1 MLTQITINMY
11 DFVLS
16 NDDIKKAEDA
26 KIIYNLMQNI
36 IDTIINRDTDN
47 PKFGKEQRQCLLN
60 DYSILFK
67 HSYPDLYKEFCEDY
81 LYSILYPYLLKK
93 LKSIHNRLGNAKN
106 QLNGSYNFSQQ
117 KNDITVYMNDI
128 YGIYCEFKGPNSNKD
143 LNSILKYVEKAF
155 GILNEELSIKEARRE
170 AGQKYIELLCK
181 LRNLCSN
188 TLKNMTVVV
197 EEES

>member
-16 NDDIKKAEDA
+16 NDGIKKAEDA

-81 LYSILYPYLLKK
+81 LYSILYPYLLEE
-93 LKSIHNRLGNAKN
+93 LKSIHHRLGNAKE
-106 QLNGSYNFSQQ
+106 QLNGSYRFSQQ
-117 KNDITVYMNDI
+117 KNDITAYMNDI
-128 YGIYCEFKGPNSNKD
+128 YGVYSRFENPKNDD
-143 LNSILKYVEKAF
+143 LNTALKYVDEAFHILYTQLNVSKAR
-155 GILNEELSIKEARRE
+155 IE
-170 AGQKYIELLCK
+170 AGKKYIELLCK

>member
-16 NDDIKKAEDA
+16 NDGIKKAEDA

-106 QLNGSYNFSQQ
+106 QLNGSYWFTQQ

-128 YGIYCEFKGPNSNKD
+128 YGVYSRFENPKNDD
-143 LNSILKYVEKAF
+143 LNTALKYVDEAF
-155 GILNEELSIKEARRE
+155 HILNNELSIKEARRE

>member
-16 NDDIKKAEDA
+16 NDGIKKAEDA

-36 IDTIINRDTDN
+36 IDTVINRDTDN

-93 LKSIHNRLGNAKN
+93 LKSIHNRLGKAKE
-106 QLNGSYNFSQQ
+106 QLNGPYWFSQQ
-117 KNDITVYMNDI
+117 KNDITTYMNDI
-128 YGIYCEFKGPNSNKD
+128 YGVYCEFKDPKNDD
-143 LNSILKYVEKAF
+143 LNTALKYVDVAF
-155 GILNEELSIKEARRE
+155 HILYMQLNVSEARIE
-170 AGQKYIELLCK
+170 AGKKYIELLCK

>member
-1 MLTQITINMY
+1 MVTQITINMY

-16 NDDIKKAEDA
+16 NDGIKKAEDA

-47 PKFGKEQRQCLLN
+47 PKFGEEQRQCLLN

-93 LKSIHNRLGNAKN
+93 LKSMHNRLGNAKN
-106 QLNGSYNFSQQ
+106 QLNGSYWFSQQ
-117 KNDITVYMNDI
+117 KNDITAYMNDI
-128 YGIYCEFKGPNSNKD
+128 YGVYSRFENPKNDD
-143 LNSILKYVEKAF
+143 LNTALKYVEEAF
-155 GILNEELSIKEARRE
+155 HILYTQLNVSEARIE
-170 AGQKYIELLCK
+170 AGKKYIELLCK

>member
-16 NDDIKKAEDA
+16 NDGIKKAEDA

-47 PKFGKEQRQCLLN
+47 PKFGEEQRQCLLN

-93 LKSIHNRLGNAKN
+93 LKSMHNRLGNAKN
-106 QLNGSYNFSQQ
+106 QLNGSYWFSQQ
-117 KNDITVYMNDI
+117 KNDITAYMNDI
-128 YGIYCEFKGPNSNKD
+128 YGVYSRFENPKNDD
-143 LNSILKYVEKAF
+143 LNTALKYVEEAF
-155 GILNEELSIKEARRE
+155 HILYTQLNVSEARIE
-170 AGQKYIELLCK
+170 AGKKYIELLCK

>member
-1 MLTQITINMY
+1 MITQITINMY

-16 NDDIKKAEDA
+16 NDGIKKAEDA

-47 PKFGKEQRQCLLN
+47 PKFGEEQRQCLLN

-93 LKSIHNRLGNAKN
+93 LKSMHNRLGNAKN
-106 QLNGSYNFSQQ
+106 QLNGSYWFSQQ
-117 KNDITVYMNDI
+117 KNDITAYMNDI
-128 YGIYCEFKGPNSNKD
+128 YGVYSRFENPKNDD
-143 LNSILKYVEKAF
+143 LNTALKYVEEAF
-155 GILNEELSIKEARRE
+155 HILYTQLNVSEARIE
-170 AGQKYIELLCK
+170 AGKKYIELLCK